1 MNVHH
6 QKAAE
11 LAASYARNRADMN
24 ALNKQIKQLTDWQRP
39 DKGVDLSGLRDE
51 YLEHGDRWRGW
62 DHAIKVVHG
71 TFDPDDDEEF
81 GLTDDQRALAA
92 LLDQKAA
99 LRVQAGNIKR
109 GIVSV
114 GRQLLRG
121 KP

>member
-11 LAASYARNRADMN
+11 LAASYARNRAEMN
-24 ALNKQIKQLTDWQRP
+24 ALTKKIEALTDWKRP
-39 DKGVDLSGLRDE
+39 DKGVDLSTVRID
-51 YLEHGDRWRGW
+51 YLEEGDRWRGW
-62 DHAIKVVHG
+62 AYAIEVVEG
-71 TFDPDDDEEF
+71 FDD
-81 GLTDDQRALAA
+81 GLNPITDDQRALAA

-114 GRQLLRG
+114 GRQLLSG